1 MHTLTEYNDQ
11 INELINDFSFFEN
24 WEDKYQYL
32 IDLGRN
38 VPVMNEE
45 LKIDENKLKGCQSV
59 VYFSNSYN
67 NDGSITFVANSDAAI
82 VQGLIALMLKVFS
95 GKKPQEIL
103 DININFLE
111 KIGLNEHLSPTRK
124 NGLSSLVSSIKNAA
138 KLKII

>member
-1 MHTLTEYNDQ
+1 LKEYNDQ

-38 VPVMNEE
+38 VPAMSEE

-59 VYFSNSYN
+59 VYFSNSFN
-67 NDGSITFVANSDAAI
+67 SDGSITYMATSDAAI

-111 KIGLNEHLSPTRK
+111 KIGLDEHLSPTRK
-124 NGLSSLVSSIKNAA
+124 NGLSSLISSIKNTA
-138 KLKII
+138 KLKLI